1 MIKTLTTGLLAPLLA
16 LAAAPAHA
24 DTGRGVTG
32 PEAMAVFEAM
42 ELEPELTTDGAG
54 DPMIRF
60 RTNDLNAYLYF
71 YDCKDARCGSLQ
83 LGVGLDLENGT
94 SLHVANVFNTRFRY
108 GRMLLDDE
116 MDPFLRYDF
125 EVLHADHE
133 AQLRSQL
140 ALFSSLLEDFTQS
153 VGF

>member
-1 MIKTLTTGLLAPLLA
+1 MKKTLTAGLLAPLLA
-16 LAAAPAHA
+16 LAAMPVQA
-24 DTGRGVTG
+24 DAGRGVTG

-42 ELEPELTTDGAG
+42 ELEPELLADSAG

-60 RTNDLNAYLYF
+60 RTNDLNAYMYF
-71 YDCKDARCGSLQ
+71 YDCQEERCGSLQ

-125 EVLHADHE
+125 EVLHSDHA
-133 AQLRSQL
+133 AQIRSQIGM
-140 ALFSSLLEDFTQS
+140 FSELLEDFTHS